1 MTMTEAS
8 LVEHYRE
15 ALLKRDQRELGFH
28 VTSLVYDCFRRCYY
42 NVTVEPHFEPVVQI
56 KMNLGSLIHKH
67 YRLDGATHELKLQWD
82 GIVGSLDVYVPET
95 GELLDLKS
103 IWTPGQYIK
112 ELPYVHHARQIE
124 YYCLLLAK
132 NNLRVGPA
140 TVLYV
145 PINVAKEITVRPI
158 SEIEA
163 EVTRKVAVIKEAQE
177 SKIPPEGLLKS
188 RECRF
193 CPYLGLCDEI
203 EKAKEIGVPVQRS

>member
-1 MTMTEAS
+1 MSEQT
-8 LVEHYRE
+8 LVEKYRKM
-15 ALLKRDQRELGFH
+15 LLTDDPRERGLH
-28 VTSLVYDCFRRCYY
+28 VTSLVYDCVRRCYY
-42 NVTVEPHFEPVVQI
+42 NVTTEPKFDTVTKI
-56 KMNLGSLIHKH
+56 KLNLGSLIHKH

-112 ELPYVHHARQIE
+112 ELPYIHHARQIE

-163 EVTRKVAVIKEAQE
+163 EVTRKVAAIKEAQE
-177 SKIPPEGLLKS
+177 SKTPPEGLLKS
-188 RECRF
+188 HECRF
-193 CPYLGLCDEI
+193 CAYLRLCDEV
-203 EKAKEIGVPVQRS
+203 ETAKEAKAD